1 MRLDPNPLFRR
12 VILPWYDSAP
22 FRWATLI
29 SMFLIAVFS
38 MTGIWVAR
46 ENSDYHPYTWMPTTL
61 LLLSLLV
68 IVSVVHR
75 MIDRAGDQLSQSR

>member
-22 FRWATLI
+22 VRWATLI

-46 ENSDYHPYTWMPTTL
+46 ETPDYHPYTWMPTTL

-75 MIDRAGDQLSQSR
+75 MIQRAYGRDPQQR